1 MTEKEKGLTICCL
14 NSEIIDRFSIAL
26 RYISSD
32 KETQDLQGKAP
43 TTSQNPKKASDLGV
57 HHRLQKV

>member
-32 KETQDLQGKAP
+32 KETQDLQGKAYYF
-43 TTSQNPKKASDLGV
+43 SKSKKG
-57 HHRLQKV
+57 